1 MRKSPKG
8 INLKPFLGFMG
19 IILIPIT
26 LLMIYHVVN
35 PSGRL
40 IPLSIIA
47 LIAGVILES
56 KLLSEK
62 WSVVLNIFLLSFLLS
77 FMSFMPGENEEP
89 YDLDFHIMEWT
100 YYFLFFVII
109 ITASFN
115 KEKVI
120 PRLSEGVTLI
130 MSMAFI
136 YWIIDH
142 NFLSTSSFLILM
154 FMYTGILIAVFAI
167 INAFLSIPL
176 TKSFRLFLSIW
187 SSMIMVVFAIDNIYE
202 IYRSGQI
209 EDSVFFLDKLIIGLK
224 YFFLGVSSIYIAQN
238 IIMIVGYL
246 PSRYRFFNDEYFLDI
261 KKISNDHVRRYSE
274 KQSDFNLS
282 LLILMVITAFFSL
295 NYIYHFLPANTAVW
309 VVFFLFN
316 RMVYFYN
323 THKVNYPA

>member
-1 MRKSPKG
+1 
-8 INLKPFLGFMG
+8 
-19 IILIPIT
+19 
-26 LLMIYHVVN
+26 
-35 PSGRL
+35 
-40 IPLSIIA
+40 
-47 LIAGVILES
+47 
-56 KLLSEK
+56 
-62 WSVVLNIFLLSFLLS
+62 
-77 FMSFMPGENEEP
+77 MPGENEEP